1 MIAIPSDIVAAMGE
15 HAVNGY
21 PFEVCGLMIG
31 APGSDR
37 IDRFVPCT
45 NIATSAKVYTIDPK
59 EHLKAEIAAEKDGL
73 EVLGVMHSHTHS
85 EAFPSATDVAQAPD
99 PGWHYLI
106 VSLKSGAPQPRSFR
120 IVNGEIT
127 EEEISIA

>member
-1 MIAIPSDIVAAMGE
+1 MIVIPADVVKAMGE
-15 HAVNGY
+15 HAVSGY
-21 PFEVCGLMIG
+21 PYEVCGLMIG

-45 NIATSAKVYTIDPK
+45 NTAASAKVYTIDPK
-59 EHLKAEIAAEKDGL
+59 EHLEAELAAEKDGL

-85 EAFPSATDVAQAPD
+85 EAYPSATDVAQAPD

-106 VSLKSGAPQPRSFR
+106 VSLKSGAPEPRSFR
-120 IVNGEIT
+120 IVNGEIS
-127 EEEISIA
+127 EEEISVA

>member
-1 MIAIPSDIVAAMGE
+1 MIAIPSDVVAAMGE

-45 NIATSAKVYTIDPK
+45 NIAASAKVYTIDPK

-85 EAFPSATDVAQAPD
+85 EAYPSATDVAQAPD